1 MDRRE
6 EEEEETGYGEKGTRN
21 QSKEDESRLGKIFE
35 LMPLDLIPDILLRL
49 PAKSAVRFRIVSKLW
64 LSITTRPYFIRSFAF
79 PSSTRLCLMACVKA
93 RDMRLFISLHQ
104 HDDGSYAHVDRC
116 EIKSPK
122 HDYYNPSSESVNGLV
137 CFGDFYNIVVW
148 NPSMRQHVTLP
159 EPKPHS
165 TVRYFIRSCLGYDP
179 VEDKYKVL
187 SISGYHNGNHD
198 PLVFTLG
205 PQESWRV
212 IQNSPLDI
220 PLPTGGSRVGTCING
235 HVYYEAQIRFKVD
248 DIFNFENILMS
259 FDVRYEKFNTIKKPA
274 DPTLRN
280 FMLNYQGKL
289 AWFCSD
295 YSSIR
300 SWVLDDGDKQEW
312 SLKNFI
318 LPFPISPE
326 IDPIFECR
334 VMLTGVTHDTGE
346 FIFINA
352 TMCDAFCVLYY
363 DPKSGSERRIE
374 YEGIGDREFCIN
386 TGILECKRFT
396 IDWFPNHNESLMSL
410 VNVLKKAD

>member
-35 LMPLDLIPDILLRL
+35 LIPLDMIPDILLRL

-259 FDVRYEKFNTIKKPA
+259 FDVR
-274 DPTLRN
+274 
-280 FMLNYQGKL
+280 
-289 AWFCSD
+289 
-295 YSSIR
+295 
-300 SWVLDDGDKQEW
+300 
-312 SLKNFI
+312 
-318 LPFPISPE
+318 
-326 IDPIFECR
+326 